1 MCLAAYVSG
10 SAHSPAKTPTG
21 IDLIPNP
28 SLPRRLLPSAGLPD
42 RARLNIYC
50 KPKYLGILVQLLKG
64 SETWSSF
71 LASQFWK
78 LFELHVAR
86 CFHSAKLIQGMLSR
100 QLLTQRKHERPYMV
114 VFLFASRSV
123 NSTSPL
129 ILFVLRFH
137 LIMRSRITKTL
148 HIYLFGIVFLVRIG

>member
-1 MCLAAYVSG
+1 MSKKKTSKSKINIDPVDMKQHQNRRGNNMDTKPAAYVSG

-86 CFHSAKLIQGMLSR
+86 CFHSAKLIQEP
-100 QLLTQRKHERPYMV
+100 Q
-114 VFLFASRSV
+114 A
-123 NSTSPL
+123 
-129 ILFVLRFH
+129 VLD
-137 LIMRSRITKTL
+137 LEEVESCSNCDC
-148 HIYLFGIVFLVRIG
+148 